1 MQGKGL
7 ICEGHLLKLTNAS
20 RTKRT
25 QQPNQADKKIEAWH
39 PLTIQKRVVVSTCV
53 CVCIPCG
60 VVVHCKKKVMIT
72 NMRMCGLCV
81 CKSKGFLVFSY
92 PTIC

>member
-25 QQPNQADKKIEAWH
+25 QQPNKADNKIEAWH

-53 CVCIPCG
+53 CVCVYSLWSCCALQKEG
-60 VVVHCKKKVMIT
+60 HDNQYENVWVVCM
-72 NMRMCGLCV
+72 
-81 CKSKGFLVFSY
+81 
-92 PTIC
+92 